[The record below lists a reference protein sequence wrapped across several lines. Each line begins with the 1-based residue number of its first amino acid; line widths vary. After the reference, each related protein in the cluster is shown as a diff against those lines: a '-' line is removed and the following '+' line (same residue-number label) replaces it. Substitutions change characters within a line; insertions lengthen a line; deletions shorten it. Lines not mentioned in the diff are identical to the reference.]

1 MQHGIDSRPSKSF
14 YFAQIYFIGNGTLIA
29 DGGSS
34 QRYTGVDFVPGDGG
48 GGGGGIIH
56 IVANNSLNFT
66 NYQVISVNRGTGKGK
81 ACNGFS
87 TETGKEICLRVLRF
101 VSACVK
107 ALMKAR
113 TKPLKWKTV
122 QLSIF

>member
-56 IVANNSLNFT
+56 IVANNSLNF
-66 NYQVISVNRGTGKGK
+66 NISQVTEREGGSTGKDPGRI
-81 ACNGFS
+81 GFIFNK
-87 TETGKEICLRVLRF
+87 TGKEICLRVLRF
-101 VSACVK
+101 FSVCVVE
-107 ALMKAR
+107 LD
-113 TKPLKWKTV
+113 
-122 QLSIF
+122 